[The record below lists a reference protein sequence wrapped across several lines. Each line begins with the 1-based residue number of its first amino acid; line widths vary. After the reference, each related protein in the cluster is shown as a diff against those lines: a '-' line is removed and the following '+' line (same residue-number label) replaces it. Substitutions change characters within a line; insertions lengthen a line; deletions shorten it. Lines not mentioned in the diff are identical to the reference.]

1 MLPRCLTT
9 LFRPFASAASARL
22 VKSIEKEIE
31 FEHSQYKVDESV
43 APFLQESGFDIED
56 LEGSSLVTLRKVA
69 MKFDVEV
76 TFAARAPVAKEETE
90 ETQEEA
96 QGENQEFGAPE
107 NYAEF
112 QVTVKSQGSREALIF
127 ECNSVDS
134 ELSVNNI
141 VHTQNLQNTERTS
154 NFNNREEY
162 RGPDFGTLDEK
173 LQNAFIEFLKAVGVN
188 EDLAIFVENYSLD
201 KEQRLYMEWLQRM
214 NSFVR

>member
-1 MLPRCLTT
+1 MIPRCLTT
-9 LFRPFASAASARL
+9 LFRPFTSAASARL

-56 LEGSSLVTLRKVA
+56 LEGSSLITLRKLA
-69 MKFDVEV
+69 LNFDVEV
-76 TFAARAPVAKEETE
+76 TFAARAPVVKDEAEENE
-90 ETQEEA
+90 GETQDFET
-96 QGENQEFGAPE
+96 PE

-112 QVTVKSQGSREALIF
+112 QVTVKGQGGKEALIF

-134 ELSVNNI
+134 EISVNNI

-154 NFNNREEY
+154 SFNNREEY

-173 LQNAFIEFLKAVGVN
+173 LQNAFVEFLKSLGIN

-214 NSFVR
+214 NSFVK